1 MQSEIGSIFS
11 INSYRD
17 TQDIHRKT
25 IEGTHLYSLCREALL
40 NIAQN
45 YSGERRV
52 ILLPAYTCKS
62 VVAPFAQENWKIS
75 FYSIDTRLCIDS
87 KSFLSL
93 LYSVNPGVVLFHP
106 YYGKKLN
113 KKEINLLIE
122 AKNKGVMIVQ
132 DLTQSIFSEKTNVY
146 SDITV
151 GSIRKWAGIPDGAF
165 LAINNGVDLEIA
177 KPNDYYSAF
186 TKPQLDAMYL
196 RGEYFRTGKKEYKEI
211 SIRLNK
217 YAEKLVDN
225 QLIGFHKISNYTFE
239 ALINIDI
246 DMIKSKR
253 NENFKTLL
261 NLIKSNEQASPV
273 FNTVDELDS
282 APIYF
287 PLYVENREKF
297 QRLLAENNI
306 YAPVLW
312 KVEDNSV
319 IVDESVEYI
328 YKHLLAIPIDQRY
341 SFDDM
346 KRIADVIN
354 EICCKLED
362 Q

>member
-1 MQSEIGSIFS
+1 MQSEIGSLFPVTG
-11 INSYRD
+11 YRD
-17 TQDIHRKT
+17 TQEIHRNT
-25 IEGTHLYSLCREALL
+25 MDGIHLYSLCREALL
-40 NIAQN
+40 NIARN

-52 ILLPAYTCKS
+52 ILLPAYTCQS
-62 VVAPFAQENWKIS
+62 VVAPFAQEHWKIS

-113 KKEINLLIE
+113 KKEIDLLNE

-132 DLTQSIFSEKTNVY
+132 DLTQSVFSEKSNGY

-151 GSIRKWAGIPDGAF
+151 GSIRKWTGIPDGAF
-165 LAINNGVDLEIA
+165 LVINNGVDLEIA
-177 KPNDYYSAF
+177 EPDDYYSAF
-186 TKPQLDAMYL
+186 IKPQLDAMYL

-217 YAEKLVDN
+217 HAEKLADD
-225 QLIGFHKISNYTFE
+225 QLIGFHKISNYAFE

-253 NENFKTLL
+253 IENFKTLL

-312 KVEDNSV
+312 EVEDNSV
-319 IVDESVEYI
+319 IVDASVEYI

-354 EICCKLED
+354 EICYRTH
-362 Q
+362 